1 MIIFLNSRRSK
12 LTKTY
17 DQNTGRLKNVFFFVI
32 DLAKYTYGTRNKSKL
47 ETFDSNGGHRRKLF
61 L

>member
-17 DQNTGRLKNVFFFVI
+17 DKNTGRLKNVFFVI
-32 DLAKYTYGTRNKSKL
+32 DLAKYTYRTENKSKL